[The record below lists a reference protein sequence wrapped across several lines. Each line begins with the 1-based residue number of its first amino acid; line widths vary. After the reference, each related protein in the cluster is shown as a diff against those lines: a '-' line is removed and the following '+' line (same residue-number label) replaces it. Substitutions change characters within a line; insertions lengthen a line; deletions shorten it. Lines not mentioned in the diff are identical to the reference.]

1 MTWTDEG
8 QDNRVHK
15 DAVETIEKVIQS
27 AKTILADEFAIQQM
41 EYDELYG
48 VNSKEYIAYQNLVTN
63 YLNHRG
69 LLADLDAG
77 KLMAPGTAAPK
88 PPAPTVAGFPST
100 TPLPLSSDPN
110 LPVPAPQAAV
120 AGFPSQSMAAFE
132 RQVEGFNDSIF
143 EQSGAR
149 SSLEFNPDATP
160 PLEPERVSELP
171 IPPDAELPRLL
182 TVPVTKADYD
192 PEFLPLQASI
202 QVDEQVA
209 NAAAMIA
216 SAEPDPSYASGSW
229 SIPSQIQAPLPE
241 VLPLPAVESD
251 PYASGSW
258 AALSQPAN
266 MPLEPPG
273 HVQQFAQPPGQQ
285 APSPWAPISP
295 TPPAQ
300 PAPVPAPAADY
311 NPWNPL
317 PGSSQDA
324 EPVPGPAPSPIPA
337 PAPIPAPVPAQDT
350 FAAGQPQ
357 QSPYATDPNSD
368 KWETGGWA
376 TISTPGNG
384 VSGGASNGGAGS
396 AFATPSPEPAPSV
409 FQWAAPEQNQFQ
421 TQQFPAKEEDEKK
434 KDDNSAFT
442 FDPTKAWE

>member
-15 DAVETIEKVIQS
+15 DAVETIEKVIRS

-77 KLMAPGTAAPK
+77 KLMAPGTGTPK
-88 PPAPTVAGFPST
+88 PPAPVTVAPA
-100 TPLPLSSDPN
+100 PLPPSSDPG
-110 LPVPAPQAAV
+110 LPVPAAPV
-120 AGFPSQSMAAFE
+120 GFPAQSMAMFDQ
-132 RQVEGFNDSIF
+132 QVEGFNDSIF
-143 EQSGAR
+143 ESVGAR
-149 SSLEFNPDATP
+149 SSLEFNPNATP
-160 PLEPERVSELP
+160 PPAEQRVSELP
-171 IPPDAELPRLL
+171 IPPDAEPPGHLSPSPG
-182 TVPVTKADYD
+182 TDYD
-192 PEFLPLQASI
+192 PEFLPLEASI

-229 SIPSQIQAPLPE
+229 SIPSQIQAPLP
-241 VLPLPAVESD
+241 PAPTAQPAAGQDTD

-258 AALSQPAN
+258 AALSQSGPQ
-266 MPLEPPG
+266 PLESPG
-273 HVQQFAQPPGQQ
+273 HVQQFAQPQLQPS
-285 APSPWAPISP
+285 APSPWAPITPSP
-295 TPPAQ
+295 VEQSTPVPSPFQAPA
-300 PAPVPAPAADY
+300 VPAPTATPEADY

-317 PGSSQDA
+317 PGSSQ
-324 EPVPGPAPSPIPA
+324 PAPSVEA
-337 PAPIPAPVPAQDT
+337 
-350 FAAGQPQ
+350 FASTPPLPPQ
-357 QSPYATDPNSD
+357 QQSAYVTDANND

-376 TISTPGNG
+376 TITPQQTTPSNG
-384 VSGGASNGGAGS
+384 VGGGAGS
-396 AFATPSPEPAPSV
+396 GGTGSAFAAPPTVDPASHWAPPESHYQA
-409 FQWAAPEQNQFQ
+409 QQYQ
-421 TQQFPAKEEDEKK
+421 TRTEDEEKE
-434 KDDNSAFT
+434 DDKSAFT